1 MQCKRAL
8 QVILINKLEISEAVM
23 ADLLWN
29 KAFAL
34 EQTGGDEEL
43 LEELLILFTDSSASD
58 LELLRQAVAS
68 GDAAGVMRAA
78 HSLKGASASLGIEGI
93 RQVSTLME
101 ADGRN
106 NSVTVARDNL
116 ATLTE
121 LLDQLKN
128 LT

>member
-1 MQCKRAL
+1 
-8 QVILINKLEISEAVM
+8 M

-58 LELLRQAVAS
+58 LELLRQAVAA
-68 GDAAGVMRAA
+68 GDAAGVVRAA

-101 ADGRN
+101 NDGRH
-106 NSVTVARDNL
+106 NSIKVAKDNL

-121 LLDQLKN
+121 LLDQLRN